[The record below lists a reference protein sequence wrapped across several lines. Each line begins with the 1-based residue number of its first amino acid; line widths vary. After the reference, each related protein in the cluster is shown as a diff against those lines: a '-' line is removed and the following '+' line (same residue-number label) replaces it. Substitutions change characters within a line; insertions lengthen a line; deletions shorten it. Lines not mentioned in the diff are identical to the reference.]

1 MKRRKSTTIGAAESI
16 NYLMPWA
23 EMGTLLLLVTA
34 CLLEFNS
41 HSCFLFTGLDIKQ
54 IQERV
59 SCPPNLRLLKANTQL
74 IRAVTF
80 HEGSWSSFGFIC
92 FFTKQIMWAI
102 FLGEMGFGGYPST
115 TYIYFVL
122 NQNNVLYEEALNYNK
137 NDLDL
142 TLKPNICNLKQLVVR
157 RMTPGTYAGM
167 FQENLYSMN
176 LNLY

>member
-92 FFTKQIMWAI
+92 FFTK
-102 FLGEMGFGGYPST
+102 
-115 TYIYFVL
+115 
-122 NQNNVLYEEALNYNK
+122 
-137 NDLDL
+137 
-142 TLKPNICNLKQLVVR
+142 
-157 RMTPGTYAGM
+157 
-167 FQENLYSMN
+167 
-176 LNLY
+176 